1 MPSRSRRQ
9 APAFERRMGCST
21 TPRSQVSGSQFAWP
35 ANSSS
40 LLFSCTGVN
49 SFVHLTLHGLSES
62 VFPDFM
68 ERHSIHGNFFDTT
81 VIELVAF
88 SQKESARLRI
98 GNHGDHPVGCSHNSI
113 QPQRANLQSRFT
125 RRKGTLFTALLLTY
139 QRFKRIAFGNFWFF
153 VGRRCRAGCR
163 SYRLSWCGLP

>member
-9 APAFERRMGCST
+9 APAFERRMGCWT
-21 TPRSQVSGSQFAWP
+21 TPRSQVSGSQFGWP

-49 SFVHLTLHGLSES
+49 SLIHLALHGLSES

-88 SQKESARLRI
+88 SQKVGARLRI
-98 GNHGDHPVGCSHNSI
+98 RNHGDHPIGCSHNSV
-113 QPQRANLQSRFT
+113 QPQSAYLQSGFAWRE
-125 RRKGTLFTALLLTY
+125 
-139 QRFKRIAFGNFWFF
+139 
-153 VGRRCRAGCR
+153 
-163 SYRLSWCGLP
+163 

>member
-1 MPSRSRRQ
+1 MPSRWRRQ
-9 APAFERRMGCST
+9 APAFERRMGCWT

-49 SFVHLTLHGLSES
+49 SFVHLALRGLSES

-68 ERHSIHGNFFDTT
+68 ERHPIHGNLFHTT

-88 SQKESARLRI
+88 SQEIGARLGI
-98 GNHGDHPVGCSHNSI
+98 GNHRDHPIGRSHDSI
-113 QPQRANLQSRFT
+113 QA
-125 RRKGTLFTALLLTY
+125 
-139 QRFKRIAFGNFWFF
+139 
-153 VGRRCRAGCR
+153 
-163 SYRLSWCGLP
+163 